1 MASRKNNGSDD
12 AGNVTPEAVQE
23 ITRELVTS
31 RRAIAEAQGA
41 HRAVM
46 KRAKG
51 LGINT
56 KAIAEVVNNRAL
68 DADEVTRHYRDVMRY
83 AAINGATYALQQDLF
98 PTSGMDLHVTDTAT
112 AEHQEWEAS
121 EAGYLAG
128 NNGQPAEG
136 CPFPPA
142 SSLAQMWLQSWH
154 RGQAAIAATLEPG
167 ETAPVA
173 RGRSRRV
180 NRPPVEDPGATA
192 TV

>member
-1 MASRKNNGSDD
+1 MASRNNGQE
-12 AGNVTPEAVQE
+12 GTNVPPETVQE

-41 HRAVM
+41 HRSVM

-56 KAIAEVVNNRAL
+56 KAIAEVVTNRAL
-68 DADEVTRHYRDVMRY
+68 DPDEVSRHYRDVMRY
-83 AAINGATYALQQDLF
+83 AAINGATYAIQQDLF
-98 PTSGMDLHVTDTAT
+98 PTSGMDLHVSDKAD

-121 EAGYLAG
+121 EAGYQSGLH
-128 NNGQPAEG
+128 GQPVEG

-142 SSLAQMWLQSWH
+142 SALAQMWSLSWH
-154 RGQAAIAATLEPG
+154 RGQAALAATLTPG

-173 RGRSRRV
+173 RTRSRRV
-180 NRPPVEDPGATA
+180 NRGEAAGEAQAAPG
-192 TV
+192 